1 MTAKLKQFLLCL
13 LCMIFL
19 QSPFLLHS
27 AENPAD
33 DNISSGIRKF
43 LYALKLIRQH
53 YVDGDKVSYKN
64 LFELALQGLL
74 KELDPYSA
82 YETEEIFN
90 KTQNETRGEKVG
102 IGVYVIL
109 RLGSLEILNADPESP
124 AEKAGLKPGDMIR
137 EIDGE
142 PVNGKKLNEAASLLQ
157 GEAGVPVNLKLYR
170 PSTDKHMEL
179 TVERQKL
186 RIRSIT
192 GAKILDQVSGTG
204 YLRIN
209 QFSQHT
215 AEELDKALA
224 ELKKKNLKQLII
236 DLRGNPGGLVTA
248 AVQTCSRFLQ
258 PETTVVSLIGRN
270 EKVLKRFTAEKCLE
284 NWQDL
289 SLVLLVNGATA
300 SAAEIMT
307 ACLRDYKRAVVIGEQ
322 TFGKG
327 VVQNLI
333 PFGKKEALRLTTAHY
348 YSPSK
353 QAIQGKGITPD
364 IIIALTPARRFAL
377 AGQLNH
383 HPGEIQPQI
392 RNAVRDIQLERAVEV
407 LKAVKL
413 FRDIHPDKTDKTK
426 K

>member
-33 DNISSGIRKF
+33 DNISSGIKKF

-90 KTQNETRGEKVG
+90 KTQNENRGEKVG

-186 RIRSIT
+186 RIRSIS
-192 GAKILDQVSGTG
+192 GAKILDPFSGTG

-284 NWQDL
+284 NWQNL
-289 SLVLLVNGATA
+289 PLVLLVNGATA

-322 TFGKG
+322 TFG
-327 VVQNLI
+327 
-333 PFGKKEALRLTTAHY
+333 
-348 YSPSK
+348 
-353 QAIQGKGITPD
+353 
-364 IIIALTPARRFAL
+364 
-377 AGQLNH
+377 
-383 HPGEIQPQI
+383 
-392 RNAVRDIQLERAVEV
+392 
-407 LKAVKL
+407 
-413 FRDIHPDKTDKTK
+413 
-426 K
+426 